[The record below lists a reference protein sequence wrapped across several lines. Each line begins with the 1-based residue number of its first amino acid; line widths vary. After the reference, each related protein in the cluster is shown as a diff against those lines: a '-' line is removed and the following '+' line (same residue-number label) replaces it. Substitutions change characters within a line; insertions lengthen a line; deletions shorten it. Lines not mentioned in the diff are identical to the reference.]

1 MKKPA
6 SSNDFISSD
15 SLIDHIQAS
24 IFFVNVSQDVT
35 FQYAKINKIHE
46 EATGYSNEFLLGKS
60 PVEALGEEQGRK
72 IEDNY
77 HRCLEKGEPI
87 TYEEILDFPA
97 GEKSWLTKLSPIWKD
112 GRIVQIAGVSTD
124 ITETKKKEV
133 VLKELYQ
140 KTNTALKT
148 GKLAWWEMELP
159 SGKIWFDDRKA
170 QMLGYS
176 PKQFN
181 HYEDFTSL
189 VHPDDSEKTM
199 QAMRDYLEGK
209 KALYETEYRIKNK
222 SGEYTWF
229 KDVGSIVEKNDK
241 SGRIKVLGIVQDIND
256 QKITEKRLHE
266 KKNLLRITFNSIG
279 DAIIS
284 TDTKD
289 TIVEMNPAAEQ
300 LTGWSI
306 DSAIGKPFSEMIK
319 LFSPSSKEILNYPPH
334 TILLTKAGKRKQ
346 ITISEMPIKDDDKKI
361 YGKIRIF
368 RDITEEQKMKERLE
382 LAMDTGE
389 HGFWDY
395 NLETNESYYSPG
407 YFKMLGYQ
415 PDELPMKPETW
426 PDLIHPE
433 DRKDILPQIEADVSK
448 SQPYQKE
455 IRMRCKDGSYKW
467 ISVRGNTYNYDK
479 SGKPYRV
486 VGIHVDIDEL
496 KRKTEALKES
506 HRMAKMG
513 RWDYYHKTDDL
524 QWSEEILVIFEL
536 DSKYSE
542 TNYPTFLERVHPD
555 DREQVNQAWE
565 NSVANHQP
573 YVIEHKLLLDDGRV
587 KWLKERCYTEYDEH
601 DHPQHS
607 VGIVQDI
614 TEQKK
619 QQEELEQFFSVNLDL
634 LCIADTDGR
643 FIKVNKE
650 WEKVL
655 GYSCEEL
662 EQSKFLDFVHPD
674 DLAPTMEAIQTL
686 ESQEEVL
693 NFVNR
698 YRCKDGHHRYI
709 EWRSSPSG
717 KKIYAAARDIT
728 EKKKNERELIEAKH
742 LAEVANQ
749 AKSVFL
755 ANISH
760 EIRTPLNGIIGFSDI
775 LRTSPLD
782 EEQKNFLEIVTASA
796 KHLTEIIGEILDFSK
811 IEAGKLELSPEK
823 TNLRKLLDDTCS
835 IVRFRAEAKGVLL
848 THSVADNVPRTV
860 EVDGPRLSQILV
872 NLLTN
877 AVKFTDDGSVE
888 LTLRQLERHADK
900 VRLLFKVQ
908 DTGIG
913 IKETEQK
920 RIFEPFR
927 QADMS

>member
-256 QKITEKRLHE
+256 QKITEKRLRE

-284 TDTKD
+284 TDTQD

-306 DSAIGKPFSEMIK
+306 DLAIGKPF
-319 LFSPSSKEILNYPPH
+319 KEVINLIDTPNTHNIL
-334 TILLTKAGKRKQ
+334 IAKDRKRKQ
-346 ITISEMPIKDDDKKI
+346 ITVTETLIQDEEEKI
-361 YGKIRIF
+361 YGKIRVF
-368 RDITEEQKMKERLE
+368 RDITKEQKMKERLE

-395 NLETNESYYSPG
+395 NIETNESYYSPG

-426 PDLIHPE
+426 HELIHPE
-433 DRKDILPQIEADVSK
+433 DKKNILPQIEAYVSK

-542 TNYPTFLERVHPD
+542 TNYPTFLKKVHPE
-555 DREQVNQAWE
+555 DREEVDKAWT
-565 NSVANHQP
+565 NSLIFKHP
-573 YVIEHKLLLDDGRV
+573 YNIEHRLLMDDGRIKWV
-587 KWLKERCYTEYDEH
+587 KEFCYTDYNQEDVPH
-601 DHPQHS
+601 HS
-607 VGIVQDI
+607 VGIMQDI
-614 TEQKK
+614 TEQKAM
-619 QQEELEQFFSVNLDL
+619 EMEL
-634 LCIADTDGR
+634 R
-643 FIKVNKE
+643 
-650 WEKVL
+650 
-655 GYSCEEL
+655 
-662 EQSKFLDFVHPD
+662 
-674 DLAPTMEAIQTL
+674 
-686 ESQEEVL
+686 
-693 NFVNR
+693 
-698 YRCKDGHHRYI
+698 
-709 EWRSSPSG
+709 
-717 KKIYAAARDIT
+717 
-728 EKKKNERELIEAKH
+728 
-742 LAEVANQ
+742 
-749 AKSVFL
+749 
-755 ANISH
+755 
-760 EIRTPLNGIIGFSDI
+760 
-775 LRTSPLD
+775 
-782 EEQKNFLEIVTASA
+782 
-796 KHLTEIIGEILDFSK
+796 
-811 IEAGKLELSPEK
+811 
-823 TNLRKLLDDTCS
+823 
-835 IVRFRAEAKGVLL
+835 
-848 THSVADNVPRTV
+848 
-860 EVDGPRLSQILV
+860 
-872 NLLTN
+872 
-877 AVKFTDDGSVE
+877 
-888 LTLRQLERHADK
+888 
-900 VRLLFKVQ
+900 
-908 DTGIG
+908 
-913 IKETEQK
+913 
-920 RIFEPFR
+920 
-927 QADMS
+927 